1 MEEKQCLEAE
11 IVAQR
16 KEAEKRDNVSKDHLE
31 EISEDLNHL
40 EEKISQQERR
50 LEG

>member
-16 KEAEKRDNVSKDHLE
+16 KEAEKREYFDRS
-31 EISEDLNHL
+31 
-40 EEKISQQERR
+40 SQ
-50 LEG
+50 GNI

>member
-11 IVAQR
+11 IVAQI
-16 KEAEKRDNVSKDHLE
+16 KEAEKRDNILTDHLK

-40 EEKISQQERR
+40 EEKISQQDRR